1 MNKLEANLQDLPT
14 GDRFLLYLRWAH
26 VFSEIY
32 PALKSLKWAL
42 ESDISECQFW
52 FHVSLL
58 EGSES
63 GNAKPKGLIPC
74 PEKPPSIINKI
85 GIITF
90 IYSCEEDSVM
100 KLFSYLT
107 LTPSLEPYLVSP
119 IQSVWIP
126 VNSSFKLNVESGHLS
141 LSPLPYW
148 SIPLSGHLW
157 TSAPA
162 PHCCLCVHKLWSF

>member
-1 MNKLEANLQDLPT
+1 MSTGILRNLPSLE
-14 GDRFLLYLRWAH
+14 
-26 VFSEIY
+26 VFEMGFGIRHFGVSVLV
-32 PALKSLKWAL
+32 PCLSLWG
-42 ESDISECQFW
+42 IWIRQCQTY
-52 FHVSLL
+52 
-58 EGSES
+58 
-63 GNAKPKGLIPC
+63 GLIPC
-74 PEKPPSIINKI
+74 PEKPPSLINKI

-100 KLFSYLT
+100 KLFSYHT

-126 VNSSFKLNVESGHLS
+126 MNSSFKLNVESGHLS